1 MCLGFFIKLRIFSSV
16 LHDGDAGVVG
26 GDGNGGDDGVVGDG
40 NGGGDGVVGGD
51 GNGGDDGGVNSDFQE
66 GTPPIC
72 MSSLHSALLT
82 SVCVPL
88 RSALIL
94 AF

>member
-16 LHDGDAGVVG
+16 LHDGDAGIVG
-26 GDGNGGDDGVVGDG
+26 GDGNGGG
-40 NGGGDGVVGGD
+40 GGD
-51 GNGGDDGGVNSDFQE
+51 GNGGDDGGVHSDFQE